1 MKRRFQLCAIMM
13 AALMCV
19 LCACGEGEEE
29 LLDGDGGPLSG
40 EAIVDGAGAIYG
52 EDDEQGGQASS
63 QGSVQESSPESSK
76 ASSGENSQ
84 EGNLESS
91 PEDSQEAPSQDSSVE
106 STPDGTQ
113 GADSQGATPQE
124 AGAQETSSQEAPSQ
138 ESGSSDQNPSSSAPS
153 TAYDLSRVL
162 FQAEAQEAELRKKM
176 LDTDHFGSGDK
187 VCQEIYGLWDDL
199 LNELWGQIKAVYS
212 EKEMAALTEEERSWI
227 ASKEEKVQGEVS
239 LHEGLAEYYAA
250 MIEARKGAE
259 LTRERVYELAAA
271 LGEKSG
277 QSVTKPP
284 RDANAGYYV
293 DDYDTDSVYSELYLE
308 EAGEGTYD
316 VEIGIYRLTTLT
328 GTARAEGDGYLFES
342 TEPVVKGEI
351 SIGEE
356 GAVFTVTESEFTYMA
371 PGETF
376 SFPVRLY

>member
-1 MKRRFQLCAIMM
+1 MKRRFQLYAVMM

-52 EDDEQGGQASS
+52 ENDEQGGQVSS

-91 PEDSQEAPSQDSSVE
+91 PEDSKGATSQDSSTE
-106 STPDGTQ
+106 SFLDATQ
-113 GADSQGATPQE
+113 GAT
-124 AGAQETSSQEAPSQ
+124 SQEAPSQ
-138 ESGSSDQNPSSSAPS
+138 EASSQEPGPSDQNPSSSAPS
-153 TAYDLSRVL
+153 TAYDLSQVL
-162 FQAEAQEAELRKKM
+162 SQAEAQEAELRKKM
-176 LDTDHFGSGDK
+176 LDTDHIGSGDK
-187 VCQEIYGLWDDL
+187 ICQEIYGLWDDL

-308 EAGEGTYD
+308 EAGEGAYD

-342 TEPVVKGEI
+342 AEPVVKGEI

-356 GAVFTVTESEFTYMA
+356 GAAFTVTESEFTYMV